1 MGYCSRSWRVGHYLA
16 TKQQRASLRT
26 YLSYNWECVVFSVTQ
41 MVENLPAMQET
52 QFPSLGQEDPLEKRT
67 ATHSSILFWRI
78 PWTVEPGGLQ
88 FLGLQ
93 RVHIGSVYI
102 LTCSV
107 AQSCL
112 TFCNPMDC
120 STPGFP
126 ILHSL
131 LEFAQIH
138 VHWIGDPI
146 QPSHPL
152 SSPSPPAFS
161 LSQHQGL
168 FQWVGSSH
176 QVIKVLELQLQYH
189 SNQWIFKVDFL

>member
-1 MGYCSRSWRVGHYLA
+1 MLVFLLEKSPGQRSLVGSCSRSQRVGHYLA
-16 TKQQRASLRT
+16 IKQQRTSLRI
-26 YLSYNWECVVFSVTQ
+26 YLSYNWECVVFTVTQ

-52 QFPSLGQEDPLEKRT
+52 QFPSLGQEDPLEKGT

-93 RVHIGSVYI
+93 RVRIGSVYI

-107 AQSCL
+107 TQSCP

-138 VHWIGDPI
+138 VH
-146 QPSHPL
+146 
-152 SSPSPPAFS
+152 
-161 LSQHQGL
+161 
-168 FQWVGSSH
+168 
-176 QVIKVLELQLQYH
+176 
-189 SNQWIFKVDFL
+189 